1 MNPNLK
7 TAIDQLYLVF
17 AKYEGRSTL
26 EGSPLYDDIGIW
38 RKELRSKKLR
48 ELSDEDLT
56 LFTGKMLLTWGDE
69 NDLKYYLPRILELT
83 AELKAPYDIWTI
95 YSRLKDADW
104 ENWDRQ
110 EQSAIQDFTLALW
123 TSLLEDNSEK
133 AEWEFKDYFHVMVNF
148 YELLTVWEMQESSA
162 AYKHLSNYV
171 LDEQRNLF
179 VNNFINSTEKN
190 TRYIDAFKAWLIS
203 EKVLN
208 KLEETYYKN
217 ETADFAEKLSWA
229 EQLLS
234 NERKF
239 SS

>member
-1 MNPNLK
+1 
-7 TAIDQLYLVF
+7 
-17 AKYEGRSTL
+17 
-26 EGSPLYDDIGIW
+26 
-38 RKELRSKKLR
+38 
-48 ELSDEDLT
+48 
-56 LFTGKMLLTWGDE
+56 
-69 NDLKYYLPRILELT
+69 
-83 AELKAPYDIWTI
+83 
-95 YSRLKDADW
+95 
-104 ENWDRQ
+104 
-110 EQSAIQDFTLALW
+110 
-123 TSLLEDNSEK
+123 
-133 AEWEFKDYFHVMVNF
+133 
-148 YELLTVWEMQESSA
+148 MQESSA